1 MVRTVSEDV
10 LHLTNQYSW
19 LEVEASHGLC
29 LELEIQ
35 DINLAIG
42 HWPNLPFI
50 NRAFDIKSL
59 YKFHG
64 VTASFVVL
72 SLVLYEYLTSA
83 LWNWGR
89 TSCGDEPVIVFTGLS
104 LSFIIAQIKI
114 FDGWRISRSRIVP
127 STSSFISKPNQLW

>member
-1 MVRTVSEDV
+1 M
-10 LHLTNQYSW
+10 
-19 LEVEASHGLC
+19 EASHGLC
-29 LELEIQ
+29 LELNIFI
-35 DINLAIG
+35 DGWIKSNLTIG

-50 NRAFDIKSL
+50 NKAFDVKSL
-59 YKFHG
+59 YKFHD

-83 LWNWGR
+83 LLTWVR

-114 FDGWRISRSRIVP
+114 FDGWRISRSRIIP
-127 STSSFISKPNQLW
+127 SKSFFYF